1 MLLLFIILTVVFVR
15 DRWSPVFCVWVR
27 SALYKRLLCK
37 SFMLPS
43 SWDKMEIEMMYT
55 GLQKKSLSLSRC
67 ILAFSVF
74 VVWPYFTFKQPLN
87 SLDESIFSGS
97 YISLF
102 SKSIPINLAHA
113 PAVFMHVC
121 PC

>member
-15 DRWSPVFCVWVR
+15 DRWSPVFCVWAR
-27 SALYKRLLCK
+27 SALYKSLLCK

-55 GLQKKSLSLSRC
+55 GLQKKSVSLHSG
-67 ILAFSVF
+67 ILCFCGLALF
-74 VVWPYFTFKQPLN
+74 YLQTTFKQC
-87 SLDESIFSGS
+87 DESVLSISE
-97 YISLF
+97 ISLF

-113 PAVFMHVC
+113 PAVFMHIC